1 MTKKIFKSIFFSCF
15 AVLFATIFIVFQVL
29 YNFYGD
35 ELMNQLHME
44 VKSISTGVCQTGIDY
59 LKELKLENNQRVT
72 WINTDG
78 TVVFDSDASTDKMAN
93 HLDREE
99 IKEALANGE
108 GEAIRYSN
116 TLSERTMYCAKKLD
130 DGTVIRVSTNQYTV
144 WILMLSMLQPFLIIL
159 IIALSISYAT
169 AYFSSKKIV
178 IPINNLDLEN
188 ADEAVVYD
196 EIKPLVKKIRNQNT
210 VISEK
215 IKELKHTQAEFNTI
229 TSNMREGLVVVD
241 KKGKILF
248 YNKSAK
254 KMLNVMTDKKIKY
267 VEDSELEEKF
277 KENIEKA
284 LNGDHIS
291 QTIKY
296 YDKYINIYCN
306 PVIVDE
312 KIKGAIAVILDITE
326 KHQREL
332 LRREFSANISHE
344 LKTPLTAILASAEI
358 ISMEGTPKE
367 NDIHFSKNIMKEANR
382 LITLVE
388 DIIKLSKLD
397 DKSVMYDTEYT
408 DLYTISQNV
417 VDSLTPIADNAN
429 VTLELFGEKTM
440 IHGVPSLLSE
450 IVYNLVDNAIKYNK
464 ENGKV
469 TITVSKANEKAQI
482 IIEDTG
488 IGISQEDQNRIFE
501 RFYRVD
507 KSRSKEVGGTG
518 LGLSIVKNGV
528 RQHNGNL
535 EIEST
540 IGKGTKIT
548 VTF

>member
-248 YNKSAK
+248 YNKSAE

-450 IVYNLVDNAIKYNK
+450 IIYNLVDNAIKYNK

-469 TITVSKANEKAQI
+469 TITVSKVNEKAQI

>member
-144 WILMLSMLQPFLIIL
+144 WILILSMLQPFLIIL

-188 ADEAVVYD
+188 ADEVVVYD

-248 YNKSAK
+248 YNKSAE

-326 KHQREL
+326 KHQREM

-408 DLYTISQNV
+408 DLYTITKNV
-417 VDSLTPIADNAN
+417 VDSLTPIADNSN

-469 TITVSKANEKAQI
+469 TITVSKVNEKAQI